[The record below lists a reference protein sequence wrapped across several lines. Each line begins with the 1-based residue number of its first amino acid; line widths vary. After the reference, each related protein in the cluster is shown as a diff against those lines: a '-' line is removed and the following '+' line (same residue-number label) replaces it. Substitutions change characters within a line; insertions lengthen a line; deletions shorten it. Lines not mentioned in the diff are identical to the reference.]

1 MLPDYPRIGILP
13 LLPFCILGEG
23 KIRRLI
29 LKYLPIVTRE
39 ILTIVSVINGLK
51 LQLII
56 CVFNNKMVKITCY
69 NSLDFL
75 NL

>member
-13 LLPFCILGEG
+13 LLPFGILGEG

-39 ILTIVSVINGLK
+39 IVTIVSVINGLK

-56 CVFNNKMVKITCY
+56 CVFNNKMV
-69 NSLDFL
+69 
-75 NL
+75 